1 MKKLFVV
8 LILVPLVSL
17 GQIDLEQYDST
28 YSLRTI
34 MSSRFNLILIFVSR
48 FFSHGIDIFIWVN
61 FLQ

>member
-1 MKKLFVV
+1 MKKLFIV

-48 FFSHGIDIFIWVN
+48 FF
-61 FLQ
+61 